1 MPSPAPKKAFNP
13 ALLVFAAALFLV
25 VLYVAPRYFSAPL
38 ANSPLARLTLETQ
51 MRDTLA
57 KLFLAAVALSGA
69 AQIWSYLQKLGV
81 VVENSALTLAA
92 AERTAF
98 FAAQQSETERYARA
112 MAMLGDA
119 KIEVR
124 LGGIYALE
132 RLARE
137 SERDHGPIT
146 EVLAAFAREG
156 AKWNEGEVVPSR
168 TGADVQA
175 ILTVIGRRHAPF
187 DRPEARID
195 LHGTALARAY
205 LPYANL
211 QNAFLYESNM
221 DGAMLQ
227 GANLRGAWCWKSSFA
242 GATLEGAHLEGA
254 DLTAASGL
262 TVEQVSSAYR
272 DGNTKLPDHLRSELS
287 AIAPLVPSAEETRAE
302 ADGNLRLPTKRA
314 V

>member
-1 MPSPAPKKAFNP
+1 MSSPTPDSQKPFNP
-13 ALLVFAAALFLV
+13 YLAGLVAGLCLAIFALLPHFLTAS
-25 VLYVAPRYFSAPL
+25 LQS
-38 ANSPLARLTLETQ
+38 SPLARLTLENA

-57 KLFLAAVALSGA
+57 KLFLAVAALLGA
-69 AQIWSYLQKLGV
+69 AQIWRYLQKLAV

-112 MAMLGDA
+112 MALLGDD

-137 SERDHGPIT
+137 SARDHGPIL

-156 AKWNEGEVVPSR
+156 AKWNDGDIVPPR
-168 TGADVQA
+168 TRADVQA
-175 ILTVIGRRHAPF
+175 ITTVIGRRHAPF

-211 QNAFLYESNM
+211 ENAFLYESNF

-254 DLTAASGL
+254 DLTGASGL
-262 TVEQVSSAYR
+262 TIEQISSAYR
-272 DGNTKLPDHLRSELS
+272 DQSTKLPAHLRGEVPELS
-287 AIAPLVPSAEETRAE
+287 ANAAPVENEAE
-302 ADGNLRLPTKRA
+302 NLRLPTKRA